1 MEHTIYLVSAIAG
14 CTIVLLQVVLQ
25 VLGLDS
31 EADGADG
38 ADGDF
43 DPDGHGNAFF
53 GYLSFKALCAF
64 LGVFGLVGLIQLK
77 GSNSFSLRVGI
88 AFASGMAGVV
98 LVGWMMRSLAGLQSS
113 GNVNPNNAVGQTAT
127 VYLRIPE
134 NGGMGKV
141 TVEIQGRSMEFD
153 ARSDGTA
160 IDTGARVTVVS
171 VDSFAETKNT
181 S

>member
-14 CTIVLLQVVLQ
+14 CTIVLLQVVMQ
-25 VLGLDS
+25 VMGLDA
-31 EADGADG
+31 EADGVDG
-38 ADGDF
+38 ADADF

-53 GYLSFKALCAF
+53 GFLSFKALCAF

-77 GSNSFSLRVGI
+77 GGNSFGLRVGI

-141 TVEIQGRSMEFD
+141 TVEIQGRSVEFD

-171 VDSFAETKNT
+171 VDGETLNVKAI
-181 S
+181 